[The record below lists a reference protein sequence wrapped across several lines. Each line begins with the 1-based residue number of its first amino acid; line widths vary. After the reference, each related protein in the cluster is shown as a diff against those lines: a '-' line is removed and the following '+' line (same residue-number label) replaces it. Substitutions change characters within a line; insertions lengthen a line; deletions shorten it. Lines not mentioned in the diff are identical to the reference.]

1 MATLQERNGSY
12 RVLFLHRGKRHT
24 FTLGRVSREEA
35 EAKTAQ
41 VEYLLMRLKQGLLA
55 VPDGIDVATFVLLD
69 GKPPAGGAAGNAG
82 PEEGVSLGL
91 LRDRYLR
98 THGNGTLEDTTL
110 ETARLHFKHLVASLG
125 EQFPARSLSLSD
137 LQRHVDRRAQSRGK
151 AGRRL
156 NPLTVKREVETLRA
170 AWNWAERSG
179 LVTGRF
185 PNVGLRYPKG
195 DEKPPFQTWEEIER
209 QVARGGLSDQEQKD
223 LWDCLFLN
231 VREVEEFL
239 RYVREA
245 TTARPF
251 VYPMICFAAHTGT
264 RRSELLRVRIADVD
278 LDGGTA
284 LVREKK
290 RARGKRTSRRV
301 PLSSFLQGVLRAWLA
316 THPGGPF
323 LFSHF
328 GKEARGPKATGVP
341 TAISPDEAYH
351 CFEHATA
358 GSKWAVLRGW
368 HVLRHSFISNCAAC
382 GVDQR
387 MIDEWVGHTTEEM
400 RKRYRHLFPDQQQ
413 AAIRAV
419 FG

>member
-24 FTLGRVSREEA
+24 FTLGRVSRQEA

-55 VPDGIDVATFVLLD
+55 VPDGIDVATFVLHD
-69 GKPPAGGAAGNAG
+69 RKPPAGETSGAA
-82 PEEGVSLGL
+82 PEEEVSLGL
-91 LRDRYLR
+91 LRDRYLQ

-125 EQFPARSLSLSD
+125 EQFSARRLALSD
-137 LQRHVDRRAQSRGK
+137 LQRHVDRRAQSQGK
-151 AGRRL
+151 ADRRL
-156 NPLTVKREVETLRA
+156 DPLTVKREVETLRA
-170 AWNWAERSG
+170 AWNWAERNG

-209 QVARGGLSDQEQKD
+209 QVTRGGLSEVERKD

-231 VREVEEFL
+231 VPEIEEFL
-239 RYVREA
+239 SYVREA
-245 TTARPF
+245 TVGRPF
-251 VYPMICFAAHTGT
+251 VYPMICFAAHTGA

-278 LDGGTA
+278 LVGGTA
-284 LVREKK
+284 LIREKK

-301 PLSSFLQGVLRAWLA
+301 PLSSSLQDVLRAWLSA
-316 THPGGPF
+316 HPGGPF

-328 GKEARGPKATGVP
+328 GKESRGPKATGLP
-341 TAISPDEAYH
+341 APISPDEAYH
-351 CFEHATA
+351 YFEYATA
-358 GSKWAVLRGW
+358 GSKWAALRGW
-368 HVLRHSFISNCAAC
+368 HVLRRSFISNCAAR